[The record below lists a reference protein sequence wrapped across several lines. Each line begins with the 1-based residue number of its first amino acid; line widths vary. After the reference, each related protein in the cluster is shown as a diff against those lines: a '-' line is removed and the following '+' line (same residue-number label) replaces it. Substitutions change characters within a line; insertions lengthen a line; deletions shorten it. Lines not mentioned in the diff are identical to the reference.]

1 MHKCHNGLN
10 QKFYFVPVTIEQNL
24 FVTAKLC
31 SVASDE
37 PPDPPICDVLQAG
50 GESAKAVNEAMKGSG
65 VAAFGFTPIP
75 TSFAGEMDHGKPTFE
90 QMYLTGPGMMLTQW
104 GLNGLDCD
112 GCTMDQCRHTR
123 LFTTSV
129 GCNVPRMP
137 KGKEMSCVRFVKTT
151 EASTPYGPIDKDAN
165 IKCTDKVLDT
175 YSGWCECQPAEE
187 GKGSVIHAV
196 RSAKRNPIGKEYT
209 CEEECKNP
217 TWVPAISTLDMAET
231 SANFDTIG
239 NEDVLK
245 HDQGAVCEKGF
256 YDIEHLPVGAVGPLC
271 VNLQSDLSWDMSGG
285 AKAPPASKLCA
296 KR

>member
-1 MHKCHNGLN
+1 MVLLLARLPAPKKASGASLDRPGL
-10 QKFYFVPVTIEQNL
+10 TE
-24 FVTAKLC
+24 
-31 SVASDE
+31 
-37 PPDPPICDVLQAG
+37 AG
-50 GESAKAVNEAMKGSG
+50 
-65 VAAFGFTPIP
+65 
-75 TSFAGEMDHGKPTFE
+75 
-90 QMYLTGPGMMLTQW
+90 W
-104 GLNGLDCD
+104 
-112 GCTMDQCRHTR
+112 GCTQSVCGTFRPCFW
-123 LFTTSV
+123 LFD
-129 GCNVPRMP
+129 R
-137 KGKEMSCVRFVKTT
+137 
-151 EASTPYGPIDKDAN
+151 
-165 IKCTDKVLDT
+165 CTDKVLDT